1 MNTEQAFKLG
11 VAYRLGMLYANF
23 LTCDSNTNNPYWVT
37 IKNGKHLLIN
47 SYGDIQSGHFKGSNI
62 ADLSTSHEKKRAKNN
77 YNPSLDLKSLYKQ
90 KLNVISKHQEAVN
103 DMLKAKHGYIP
114 NAFHN
119 KHIGDIDLHWGDEN
133 SGLHHILERR
143 SNQKGKI
150 KEMLAQLDEIV
161 TKGQVVEETVHQ
173 CMLRYNNFTVII
185 SKGIY
190 GTKRKAIITA
200 FPQKKLS
207 KP

>member
-1 MNTEQAFKLG
+1 
-11 VAYRLGMLYANF
+11 
-23 LTCDSNTNNPYWVT
+23 
-37 IKNGKHLLIN
+37 
-47 SYGDIQSGHFKGSNI
+47 
-62 ADLSTSHEKKRAKNN
+62 
-77 YNPSLDLKSLYKQ
+77 
-90 KLNVISKHQEAVN
+90 
-103 DMLKAKHGYIP
+103 
-114 NAFHN
+114 
-119 KHIGDIDLHWGDEN
+119 
-133 SGLHHILERR
+133 
-143 SNQKGKI
+143 
-150 KEMLAQLDEIV
+150 MLAQLDEIV